1 VCTSARAVPAAPTTN
16 QFEGF
21 ELQPGE
27 TAVRPSSATLGVH
40 HAPLATVDQEP
51 TQPPVA
57 NHTATRFVMSSSSPP
72 PSASRGSPRAG
83 DKRQRATDDTIGAQ
97 VSPSAAAAAATADA
111 VVDTAAD
118 ARDKHAEPSA
128 DAGVPVTRADL
139 SELWR
144 SLGGRG
150 LGVAP
155 FYGHSEAK
163 RWASFSNF
171 YEHQGEA
178 CGSSL
183 KAVSPSSSCGQHH

>member
-1 VCTSARAVPAAPTTN
+1 
-16 QFEGF
+16 
-21 ELQPGE
+21 
-27 TAVRPSSATLGVH
+27 
-40 HAPLATVDQEP
+40 
-51 TQPPVA
+51 
-57 NHTATRFVMSSSSPP
+57 MSSSSSP

-97 VSPSAAAAAATADA
+97 VSPSAAAAAAAADA
-111 VVDTAAD
+111 AVDTAVD
-118 ARDKHAEPSA
+118 ARDEHAEP

-155 FYGHSEAK
+155 FYGHSEVK

-183 KAVSPSSSCGQHH
+183 SAVSLSASCGQHH